1 MKIVQKNFTQPTKVR
16 AMETIK
22 CTIQLV
28 FLPVF
33 CVMSMR
39 TYFNMLP
46 LTRLE
51 TRQKSGVGLAHF
63 KISMTLKR
71 GIYEKRTCQF

>member
-1 MKIVQKNFTQPTKVR
+1 
-16 AMETIK
+16 METIK
-22 CTIQLV
+22 GTIQLV

-33 CVMSMR
+33 CVTSMR

-51 TRQKSGVGLAHF
+51 TRQKSGVGLAYF
-63 KISMTLKR
+63 KISMTLKSIISVKSG
-71 GIYEKRTCQF
+71 GILGNIA